1 MKKVRSFS
9 KSFRIRS
16 LAYSFSH
23 FCIVGKKRG
32 RGRPVLNDS
41 ANKKSTVDSLL
52 SDMDRIDPNEPVYCI
67 CRQIAYGEM
76 IACDNEECE
85 IEWFHYSCVNL
96 SKQPKNAWFCSTC
109 KKI

>member
-1 MKKVRSFS
+1 MKKV
-9 KSFRIRS
+9 
-16 LAYSFSH
+16 
-23 FCIVGKKRG
+23 KKRG

-41 ANKKSTVDSLL
+41 ANKKSNVDPLL

-67 CRQIAYGEM
+67 CRQIAYGDM